1 MEFTIDNNHFSKAI
15 SDVSK
20 TVTTKTTLPILTGV
34 KIEAKS
40 DHLILIGSNS
50 DILIKRII
58 P

>member
-15 SDVSK
+15 SDVGK
-20 TVTTKTTLPILTGV
+20 IVTTKTTFPILTGI